1 MRKYF
6 TLKNCAVLEESAF
19 SLRGLLELTRIDL
32 FRVTD
37 LARRANLLRPM
48 VMIIKSKYL
57 LAHKRFCFDKA
68 LRSSF

>member
-48 VMIIKSKYL
+48 VMIIKSKY
-57 LAHKRFCFDKA
+57 
-68 LRSSF
+68 